1 MEYGT
6 GLLMKKNQPKVTREI
21 NPRMMKWIF
30 EDGEVVK
37 LMKDQHLFLTRGTGQ
52 WFFSFPAGMLR
63 VIQRKL
69 LRNNY
74 SISMNELKKC
84 VFVMD
89 IRGMRLPNNDWIR
102 FDEE

>member
-1 MEYGT
+1 ME
-6 GLLMKKNQPKVTREI
+6 KNQAKVTREI

-37 LMKDQHLFLTRGTGQ
+37 LMRDQHLFLTRGTGQ
-52 WFFSFPAGMLR
+52 WFFSFPAGILR

-74 SISMNELKKC
+74 SISMDELKKC
-84 VFVMD
+84 VFVLD
-89 IRGMRLPNNDWIR
+89 VKGLRLPNNNWIK
-102 FDEE
+102 FEEEL

>member
-1 MEYGT
+1 
-6 GLLMKKNQPKVTREI
+6 MKKNQPKVTREI

-52 WFFSFPAGMLR
+52 WFFSFPAGILK

-69 LRNNY
+69 LRNNI
-74 SISMNELKKC
+74 SINMDDLKKC

-89 IRGMRLPNNDWIR
+89 IKGVRLPNMDWIK
-102 FDEE
+102 FEEE